1 MAGTTYRLEA
11 NFTVMSGVLAGLE
24 ERAGYLRRIIEEC
37 EAEGHWPDPIHRE
50 LVAVEEVIDDL
61 IDEGVQS

>member
-1 MAGTTYRLEA
+1 
-11 NFTVMSGVLAGLE
+11 MSGVLAGLE

-50 LVAVEEVIDDL
+50 LVAVEEAIDDL